1 MIALSF
7 LLLMQILSM
16 KEENIKYLSNVMD
29 ENKLSHAF
37 LVESNNYEDVMN
49 SVFKLFLEKKMI
61 FNIDDIENN
70 ISVRILRPI
79 DNLIDKDQILNLQ
92 EFLSTMSFDG
102 YYKLFFILNAGL
114 MNEQSV
120 NKLLKVLQEPNEKVV
135 GFLISDNSN
144 ELLPT
149 LISRCQV
156 LKNDIDVSNVEVDED
171 IFNNLC
177 KFKNF
182 NFEDYIK
189 FKVVVSKLDKVV
201 INNLFLKYL
210 AYLDNENDIFYLK
223 VNAFLNNIRYNVN
236 IDLAL
241 DKLYFESLE

>member
-1 MIALSF
+1 
-7 LLLMQILSM
+7 M

-120 NKLLKVLQEPNEKVV
+120 NKLLKVLEEPNEKVV
-135 GFLISDNSN
+135 GFLISDNSS

-156 LKNDIDVSNVEVDED
+156 LKNDIDASNVEVDED

>member
-1 MIALSF
+1 
-7 LLLMQILSM
+7 M
-16 KEENIKYLSNVMD
+16 KEENIKYLSNVID

-70 ISVRILRPI
+70 ISVRILSPI

-120 NKLLKVLQEPNEKVV
+120 NKLLKVLEEPNEKVV

-156 LKNDIDVSNVEVDED
+156 LKNDIDVCNVTVDED

-182 NFEDYIK
+182 NFEEYIK

-201 INNLFLKYL
+201 INNLFIKYL
-210 AYLDNENDIFYLK
+210 AYLNSENDIFYLK
-223 VNAFLNNIRYNVN
+223 VNDFLNNIRYNVN

-241 DKLYFESLE
+241 DKLYFESIE

>member
-1 MIALSF
+1 
-7 LLLMQILSM
+7 M
-16 KEENIKYLSNVMD
+16 KEENIKYLSNVID

-49 SVFKLFLEKKMI
+49 SVFKLFLEKKLI

-92 EFLSTMSFDG
+92 EFLSTVSFDG

-120 NKLLKVLQEPNEKVV
+120 NKLLKVLEEPNEKVV

-156 LKNDIDVSNVEVDED
+156 LKNDIDASNVEVDED

-223 VNAFLNNIRYNVN
+223 VNDFLNNIRYNVN

>member
-1 MIALSF
+1 
-7 LLLMQILSM
+7 M
-16 KEENIKYLSNVMD
+16 KEENIKYLSNVID

-120 NKLLKVLQEPNEKVV
+120 NKLLKVLEEPNEKVV

-156 LKNDIDVSNVEVDED
+156 LKNDIDTSNVEVDED

-201 INNLFLKYL
+201 INNLFIKYL
-210 AYLDNENDIFYLK
+210 AYLDSEDDIFYLK
-223 VNAFLNNIRYNVN
+223 VNDFLNNIRYNVN

>member
-1 MIALSF
+1 
-7 LLLMQILSM
+7 M
-16 KEENIKYLSNVMD
+16 KEENIKYLSNVID

-120 NKLLKVLQEPNEKVV
+120 NKLLKVLEEPNEKVV

-156 LKNDIDVSNVEVDED
+156 LKNDIDASNVEVDED

-223 VNAFLNNIRYNVN
+223 VNVFLNNIRYNVN

>member
-1 MIALSF
+1 
-7 LLLMQILSM
+7 M
-16 KEENIKYLSNVMD
+16 KEENIKYLSNVID

-120 NKLLKVLQEPNEKVV
+120 NKLLKVLEEPNEKVV

-156 LKNDIDVSNVEVDED
+156 LKNDIDASNVEVDED

-210 AYLDNENDIFYLK
+210 AYLDNEIHIF
-223 VNAFLNNIRYNVN
+223 
-236 IDLAL
+236 
-241 DKLYFESLE
+241 

>member
-1 MIALSF
+1 
-7 LLLMQILSM
+7 M
-16 KEENIKYLSNVMD
+16 KEENIKYLSNVID

-102 YYKLFFILNAGL
+102 YYKLFFILNAWL

-120 NKLLKVLQEPNEKVV
+120 NKLLKVLEEPNEKVV

-156 LKNDIDVSNVEVDED
+156 LKNDIDASNVEVDED

-210 AYLDNENDIFYLK
+210 AYLDSEDDIFYLK
-223 VNAFLNNIRYNVN
+223 VNDFLNNIRYNVN

>member
-1 MIALSF
+1 
-7 LLLMQILSM
+7 M
-16 KEENIKYLSNVMD
+16 KEENIKYLSNVID

-92 EFLSTMSFDG
+92 EFLATMSFDG

-120 NKLLKVLQEPNEKVV
+120 NKLLKVLEEPNEKVV

-156 LKNDIDVSNVEVDED
+156 LKNDIDVNNVVVDED

-201 INNLFLKYL
+201 INNLFIKYL
-210 AYLDNENDIFYLK
+210 AYLDSENDIFYLK
-223 VNAFLNNIRYNVN
+223 VNDFLNNLRYNVN

>member
-1 MIALSF
+1 
-7 LLLMQILSM
+7 M
-16 KEENIKYLSNVMD
+16 KEENIKYLSNVID

-49 SVFKLFLEKKMI
+49 SVFKLFLEKKLI

-120 NKLLKVLQEPNEKVV
+120 NKLLKVLEEPNEKVV

-156 LKNDIDVSNVEVDED
+156 LKNDIDASNVEVDED

>member
-1 MIALSF
+1 
-7 LLLMQILSM
+7 M
-16 KEENIKYLSNVMD
+16 KEENIKYLSNVID

-49 SVFKLFLEKKMI
+49 SVFKLFLEKKLI

-120 NKLLKVLQEPNEKVV
+120 NKLLKVLEEPNEKVV

-156 LKNDIDVSNVEVDED
+156 LKNDIDASNVEVDED

-189 FKVVVSKLDKVV
+189 FKVVVSKLDKIV
-201 INNLFLKYL
+201 INNLFIKYL
-210 AYLDNENDIFYLK
+210 AYLDSEDDIFYLK
-223 VNAFLNNIRYNVN
+223 VNDFLNNIRYNVN

>member
-1 MIALSF
+1 
-7 LLLMQILSM
+7 M
-16 KEENIKYLSNVMD
+16 KEENIKYLSNVID

-120 NKLLKVLQEPNEKVV
+120 NKLLKVLEEPNEKVV

-156 LKNDIDVSNVEVDED
+156 LKNDIDASNVEVDED

-210 AYLDNENDIFYLK
+210 EYLDNENDIFYLK

>member
-1 MIALSF
+1 
-7 LLLMQILSM
+7 
-16 KEENIKYLSNVMD
+16 
-29 ENKLSHAF
+29 
-37 LVESNNYEDVMN
+37 
-49 SVFKLFLEKKMI
+49 
-61 FNIDDIENN
+61 
-70 ISVRILRPI
+70 
-79 DNLIDKDQILNLQ
+79 
-92 EFLSTMSFDG
+92 MSFDG

-120 NKLLKVLQEPNEKVV
+120 NKLLKVLEEPNEKVV

-156 LKNDIDVSNVEVDED
+156 LKNDIDARNVEVDED

>member
-1 MIALSF
+1 
-7 LLLMQILSM
+7 M
-16 KEENIKYLSNVMD
+16 KEENIKYLSNVIN

-120 NKLLKVLQEPNEKVV
+120 NKLLKVLEEPNEKVV

-156 LKNDIDVSNVEVDED
+156 LKNDIDASNVEVDED

-223 VNAFLNNIRYNVN
+223 VNDFLNNIRYNVN

>member
-1 MIALSF
+1 
-7 LLLMQILSM
+7 M
-16 KEENIKYLSNVMD
+16 KEENIKYLSNVID

-70 ISVRILRPI
+70 ISVRILKPI

-92 EFLSTMSFDG
+92 EFLATMSFDG

-120 NKLLKVLQEPNEKVV
+120 NKLLKVLEEPNDKVV
-135 GFLISDNSN
+135 GFLISDNAN

-156 LKNDIDVSNVEVDED
+156 LKNDIDASNVTVDED

-201 INNLFLKYL
+201 INNLFIKYL
-210 AYLDNENDIFYLK
+210 AYLNSENDIFYLK
-223 VNAFLNNIRYNVN
+223 VNDFLNNIRYNVN

-241 DKLYFESLE
+241 DKLYFESIE

>member
-1 MIALSF
+1 
-7 LLLMQILSM
+7 M
-16 KEENIKYLSNVMD
+16 KEENIKYLSNIID

-49 SVFKLFLEKKMI
+49 SVFKLFLQKKMI

-120 NKLLKVLQEPNEKVV
+120 NKLLKVLEEPNEKVV
-135 GFLISDNSN
+135 GFLISDNAN

-156 LKNDIDVSNVEVDED
+156 LKNDIDASNVTVDED

-201 INNLFLKYL
+201 INNLFIKYL
-210 AYLDNENDIFYLK
+210 AYLNSENDIFYLK
-223 VNAFLNNIRYNVN
+223 VNDFLNNIRYNVN

-241 DKLYFESLE
+241 DKLYFESIE

>member
-1 MIALSF
+1 
-7 LLLMQILSM
+7 M
-16 KEENIKYLSNVMD
+16 KEENIKYLSNVID
-29 ENKLSHAF
+29 VNKLSHAF

-120 NKLLKVLQEPNEKVV
+120 NKLLKVLEEPNEKVV

-156 LKNDIDVSNVEVDED
+156 LKNDIDASNVEVDED

>member
-1 MIALSF
+1 
-7 LLLMQILSM
+7 M
-16 KEENIKYLSNVMD
+16 KEENIKYLSNIID

-70 ISVRILRPI
+70 ISVRILKPI

-92 EFLSTMSFDG
+92 EFLATMSFDG

-120 NKLLKVLQEPNEKVV
+120 NKLLKVLEEPNDKVV
-135 GFLISDNSN
+135 GFLISDNAN

-156 LKNDIDVSNVEVDED
+156 LKNDIDVCNVTVDED

-201 INNLFLKYL
+201 INNLFIKYL
-210 AYLDNENDIFYLK
+210 AYLNSENDIFYLK
-223 VNAFLNNIRYNVN
+223 VNDFLNNIRYNVN

-241 DKLYFESLE
+241 DKLYFESIE

>member
-1 MIALSF
+1 
-7 LLLMQILSM
+7 
-16 KEENIKYLSNVMD
+16 
-29 ENKLSHAF
+29 
-37 LVESNNYEDVMN
+37 
-49 SVFKLFLEKKMI
+49 
-61 FNIDDIENN
+61 
-70 ISVRILRPI
+70 
-79 DNLIDKDQILNLQ
+79 
-92 EFLSTMSFDG
+92 MSFDG

-120 NKLLKVLQEPNEKVV
+120 NKLLKVLEEPNEKVV

-156 LKNDIDVSNVEVDED
+156 LKNDIDASNVEVDED

>member
-1 MIALSF
+1 
-7 LLLMQILSM
+7 M
-16 KEENIKYLSNVMD
+16 KEENIKYLSNVID
-29 ENKLSHAF
+29 ENKLCHAF

-61 FNIDDIENN
+61 FNIDDIAHN

-120 NKLLKVLQEPNEKVV
+120 NKLLKVLEEPNEKVV

-156 LKNDIDVSNVEVDED
+156 LKNDIDASNVEVDED

>member
-1 MIALSF
+1 
-7 LLLMQILSM
+7 M
-16 KEENIKYLSNVMD
+16 KEENIKYLSNVID

-120 NKLLKVLQEPNEKVV
+120 NKLLKVLEEPNEKVV

>member
-1 MIALSF
+1 
-7 LLLMQILSM
+7 M
-16 KEENIKYLSNVMD
+16 KEENIKYLSNVID

-70 ISVRILRPI
+70 ISVRILKPI

-120 NKLLKVLQEPNEKVV
+120 NKLLKVLEEPNEKVV

-156 LKNDIDVSNVEVDED
+156 LKNDIDASNVEVDED

-223 VNAFLNNIRYNVN
+223 VNDFLNNIRYNVN

>member
-1 MIALSF
+1 
-7 LLLMQILSM
+7 M
-16 KEENIKYLSNVMD
+16 KEENIKYLSNVID

-120 NKLLKVLQEPNEKVV
+120 NKLLKVLEEPNEKVV

-149 LISRCQV
+149 LISRCQI
-156 LKNDIDVSNVEVDED
+156 LKNDIDANNVEVDED

-223 VNAFLNNIRYNVN
+223 VNDFLNNIRYNVN

>member
-1 MIALSF
+1 
-7 LLLMQILSM
+7 M
-16 KEENIKYLSNVMD
+16 KEENIKYLSNIID

-49 SVFKLFLEKKMI
+49 SVFKLFLQKKMI

-70 ISVRILRPI
+70 ISVRILKPI

-92 EFLSTMSFDG
+92 EFLATMSFDG

-120 NKLLKVLQEPNEKVV
+120 NKLLKVLEEPNDKVV
-135 GFLISDNSN
+135 GFLICDNAN

-156 LKNDIDVSNVEVDED
+156 LKNDIDVCNVAVDED

-201 INNLFLKYL
+201 INNLFIKYL
-210 AYLDNENDIFYLK
+210 AYLNSENDIFYLK
-223 VNAFLNNIRYNVN
+223 VNDFLNNIRYNVN

-241 DKLYFESLE
+241 DKLYFESIE

>member
-1 MIALSF
+1 
-7 LLLMQILSM
+7 M
-16 KEENIKYLSNVMD
+16 KEENIKYLSNIID

-49 SVFKLFLEKKMI
+49 SVFKLFLQKKMI

-70 ISVRILRPI
+70 ISVRILKPI

-92 EFLSTMSFDG
+92 EFLATMSFDG

-120 NKLLKVLQEPNEKVV
+120 NKLLKVLEEPNDKVV
-135 GFLISDNSN
+135 GFLISDNAN

-156 LKNDIDVSNVEVDED
+156 LKNDIDVCNVAVDED

-189 FKVVVSKLDKVV
+189 FKVVISKLDKMV
-201 INNLFLKYL
+201 INNLFIKYL
-210 AYLDNENDIFYLK
+210 AYLNSENDIFYLK
-223 VNAFLNNIRYNVN
+223 VNDFLNNIRYNVN

-241 DKLYFESLE
+241 DKLYFESIE

>member
-1 MIALSF
+1 
-7 LLLMQILSM
+7 M
-16 KEENIKYLSNVMD
+16 KEENIKYLSNVID

-120 NKLLKVLQEPNEKVV
+120 NKLLKVLEEPNEKVV

-156 LKNDIDVSNVEVDED
+156 LKNDIDASNVEVDED

>member
-1 MIALSF
+1 
-7 LLLMQILSM
+7 M
-16 KEENIKYLSNVMD
+16 KEENIKYLSNVID

-49 SVFKLFLEKKMI
+49 SVFKLFLEKKLI

-92 EFLSTMSFDG
+92 EFLSTISFDG

-120 NKLLKVLQEPNEKVV
+120 NKLLKVLEEPNEKVV

-156 LKNDIDVSNVEVDED
+156 LKNDIDVNNVLVDED

-210 AYLDNENDIFYLK
+210 AYLDNEDDIFYLK
-223 VNAFLNNIRYNVN
+223 VNDFLNNLRYNVN

>member
-1 MIALSF
+1 
-7 LLLMQILSM
+7 M
-16 KEENIKYLSNVMD
+16 KEENIKYLSNVID

-61 FNIDDIENN
+61 FNIDDIDNN

-120 NKLLKVLQEPNEKVV
+120 NKLLKVLEEPNEKVV
-135 GFLISDNSN
+135 GFLICDNSN

-156 LKNDIDVSNVEVDED
+156 LKNDIDASNVEVDED

>member
-1 MIALSF
+1 
-7 LLLMQILSM
+7 M
-16 KEENIKYLSNVMD
+16 KEENIKYLSNVID

-120 NKLLKVLQEPNEKVV
+120 NKLLKVLEEPNEKVV

-156 LKNDIDVSNVEVDED
+156 LKSDIDASNVEVDED

-223 VNAFLNNIRYNVN
+223 VNDFLNNIRYNVN

>member
-1 MIALSF
+1 
-7 LLLMQILSM
+7 M
-16 KEENIKYLSNVMD
+16 KEENIKYLSNVID

-120 NKLLKVLQEPNEKVV
+120 NKLLKVLEEHNEKVV

-144 ELLPT
+144 ELLST

-156 LKNDIDVSNVEVDED
+156 LKNDIDASNVEVDED

-210 AYLDNENDIFYLK
+210 TYLDNKYDIFYLK
-223 VNAFLNNIRYNVN
+223 INAFLNNIRYNVN

>member
-1 MIALSF
+1 
-7 LLLMQILSM
+7 M
-16 KEENIKYLSNVMD
+16 KEENIKYLSNVID

-120 NKLLKVLQEPNEKVV
+120 NKLLKVLEEPNEKVV

-156 LKNDIDVSNVEVDED
+156 LKNDIDASNVEVDEN

-210 AYLDNENDIFYLK
+210 AYLDNEDDIFYLR
-223 VNAFLNNIRYNVN
+223 VNDFLNNIRYNVN

>member
-1 MIALSF
+1 
-7 LLLMQILSM
+7 M
-16 KEENIKYLSNVMD
+16 KEKNIKYLSNVID

-120 NKLLKVLQEPNEKVV
+120 NKLLKVLEEPNEKVV

-156 LKNDIDVSNVEVDED
+156 LKNDIDASNVEVDED

-223 VNAFLNNIRYNVN
+223 VNDFLNNIRYNVN

>member
-1 MIALSF
+1 
-7 LLLMQILSM
+7 M
-16 KEENIKYLSNVMD
+16 KEENIIYLSNVID

-120 NKLLKVLQEPNEKVV
+120 NKLLKVLEEPNEKVV

-156 LKNDIDVSNVEVDED
+156 LKNDIDASNVEVDED

-210 AYLDNENDIFYLK
+210 AYLDSEDDIFYLK
-223 VNAFLNNIRYNVN
+223 VNDFLNNIRYNVN

>member
-1 MIALSF
+1 
-7 LLLMQILSM
+7 M
-16 KEENIKYLSNVMD
+16 KEENIKYLSNIID

-120 NKLLKVLQEPNEKVV
+120 NKLLKVLEEPNEKVV

-156 LKNDIDVSNVEVDED
+156 LKNDIDASNVEVDED

-223 VNAFLNNIRYNVN
+223 VNDFLNNIRYNVN

>member
-1 MIALSF
+1 
-7 LLLMQILSM
+7 M
-16 KEENIKYLSNVMD
+16 KEENIKYLSNVID

-120 NKLLKVLQEPNEKVV
+120 NKLLKILEEPNEKVV

>member
-1 MIALSF
+1 
-7 LLLMQILSM
+7 M
-16 KEENIKYLSNVMD
+16 KEENIKYLSNIID

-70 ISVRILRPI
+70 ISVRILKPI

-92 EFLSTMSFDG
+92 EFLATMSFDG

-120 NKLLKVLQEPNEKVV
+120 NKLLKVLEEPNDKVV
-135 GFLISDNSN
+135 GFLICDNAN

-156 LKNDIDVSNVEVDED
+156 LKNDIDVCNVTVDED

-189 FKVVVSKLDKVV
+189 FKVVISKLDKMV
-201 INNLFLKYL
+201 INNLFIKYL
-210 AYLDNENDIFYLK
+210 AYLNSENDIFYLK
-223 VNAFLNNIRYNVN
+223 VNDFLNNIRYNVN

-241 DKLYFESLE
+241 DKLYFESIE

>member
-1 MIALSF
+1 
-7 LLLMQILSM
+7 M
-16 KEENIKYLSNVMD
+16 KEENIKYLSNVID

-120 NKLLKVLQEPNEKVV
+120 NKLLKVLEEPNEKVV

-156 LKNDIDVSNVEVDED
+156 LKNDIDASNVEVDED

-223 VNAFLNNIRYNVN
+223 VNDFLNNIRYNVN

-241 DKLYFESLE
+241 DKLYFESIE

>member
-1 MIALSF
+1 
-7 LLLMQILSM
+7 M
-16 KEENIKYLSNVMD
+16 KEENIKYLSNVID

-70 ISVRILRPI
+70 ISVRILKPI

-92 EFLSTMSFDG
+92 DFLATMSFDG

-120 NKLLKVLQEPNEKVV
+120 NKLLKVLEEPNEKIV
-135 GFLISDNSN
+135 GFLISDNAN

-156 LKNDIDVSNVEVDED
+156 LKNDIDASNVTVDED

-201 INNLFLKYL
+201 INNLFIKYL
-210 AYLDNENDIFYLK
+210 AYLNSENDIFYLK
-223 VNAFLNNIRYNVN
+223 VNDFLNNIRYNVN

-241 DKLYFESLE
+241 DKLYFESIE